1 MLYPFCINKRDIT
14 YRLNFHY
21 TKNSEAVKSN
31 LQQNIQGGQLV
42 KVRSASRVYRRFYWL
57 DEGKKASQKTI

>member
-1 MLYPFCINKRDIT
+1 M
-14 YRLNFHY
+14 
-21 TKNSEAVKSN
+21 KNSEAVKSN

-57 DEGKKASQKTI
+57 DEGKKASQKAI

>member
-1 MLYPFCINKRDIT
+1 MENYEHENYEHGTVKFR
-14 YRLNFHY
+14 R
-21 TKNSEAVKSN
+21 VKSN

-57 DEGKKASQKTI
+57 DEGKKASQKAI